1 FPGLVEAMIRETCG
15 QHLSSGQSLAA
26 VNARH
31 KTLLESASKSLGAA
45 AALLQ
50 SAEPPELPAIEL
62 RAALDSVGH
71 IIGTADTEE
80 ILGEIFGR
88 FCIGK

>member
-1 FPGLVEAMIRETCG
+1 V
-15 QHLSSGQSLAA
+15 
-26 VNARH
+26 
-31 KTLLESASKSLGAA
+31 
-45 AALLQ
+45 ALLR
-50 SAEPPELPAIEL
+50 AGEPPEIPAIEL
-62 RAALDSVGH
+62 RAALDRVGR